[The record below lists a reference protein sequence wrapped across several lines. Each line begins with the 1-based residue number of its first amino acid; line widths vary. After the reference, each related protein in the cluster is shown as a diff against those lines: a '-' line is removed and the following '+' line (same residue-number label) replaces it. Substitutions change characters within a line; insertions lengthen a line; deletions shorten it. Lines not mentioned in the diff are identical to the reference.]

1 MSGIIWGFVRKD
13 KKDANKELGISM
25 MNYMNQYKIDKFS
38 NIVYKNIFMACGI
51 QYITDESTREIIPFH
66 DMESKIIITADAII
80 DNRKELLASFNMEG
94 HATSDLTD
102 SEYILL
108 AYKKW
113 GKECTKYL
121 IGDYSFVIYDE
132 KTDEVFCA
140 KDHVGK
146 RTFYYIN
153 NDKYFGFCTVANPL
167 ILLMDNNIELNERW
181 LSDYIALIG
190 VLQVSEEKE
199 SIIKNIFQLGF
210 ASTLTLKNNNIEIN
224 TYWNPV
230 KDVKPL
236 KLKNEEEYINK
247 FLEVF
252 KEAVNCRCRCKE
264 EVAIKL
270 SSGLD
275 SSSVATL
282 AAKELKKQGKVLKSF
297 TVVPK
302 EGYVSN
308 HKDCYLTDESKLVK
322 ELVEYV
328 TNIEDNYC
336 PCENIDATTY
346 INNLSEVLEQP
357 YKFIENSFWMYELP
371 KKAYEDNCR
380 VLLTGQFGNATI
392 SFGSYLT
399 MEKTFV
405 KEGKILRAINEINA
419 LNKLNG
425 YSRKSFGKDLIVSLL
440 PKRYLKYRFY
450 KNNKDINNFEYSP
463 INKEMI
469 KKWNIEKRFKEK
481 QLIAEGYLTKDL
493 KETRNN
499 MLNPISLSQLSVTE
513 TKIGLALGV
522 LDRDPTRDKRVIE
535 FCLSLPSE
543 LFLKNGYSRYLIR
556 KAMEGLLPDNIRMH
570 IKSKGL
576 QAADWILRLESNW
589 NNTYEKIKLAVNDPM
604 LDKYLDKNYLIENIK
619 EIENINV
626 DTNEY
631 LLRMYFIVMIVFN
644 FFNDNKLIKIK

>member
-1 MSGIIWGFVRKD
+1 MSGIIWGFVSKD
-13 KKDANKELGISM
+13 KKDANKELGIYM

-66 DMESKIIITADAII
+66 DIENKIIITADAII
-80 DNRKELLASFNMEG
+80 DNREELLDLFKMKG
-94 HATSDLTD
+94 HSVSELTD

-108 AYKKW
+108 AYRKW

-153 NDKYFGFCTVANPL
+153 NDKYFGFCTVSTPL
-167 ILLMDNNIELNERW
+167 ICLMDNRIELNERW

-199 SIIKNIFQLGF
+199 NIIKNIFQLGF
-210 ASTLTLKNNNIEIN
+210 ASTLTIKNNNIEIN
-224 TYWNPV
+224 NYWNPV
-230 KDVKPL
+230 RDVKLL
-236 KLKNEEEYINK
+236 KLKSEEEYISK

-252 KEAVNCRCRCKE
+252 SEAVNCRCRCKDG
-264 EVAIKL
+264 VSIKL

-275 SSSVATL
+275 SSSVAAI
-282 AAKELKKQGKVLKSF
+282 AAKELKKQGKKLKSF

-308 HKDCYLTDESKLVK
+308 YKSCYLTDESELVK

-328 TNIEDNYC
+328 TNIEDSYC
-336 PCENIDATTY
+336 PCENIDGTTY
-346 INNLSEVLEQP
+346 IDKLSEVLEQP

-371 KKAYEDNCR
+371 RKAYENNCR

-469 KKWNIEKRFKEK
+469 KEWSIEKRFKEK
-481 QLIAEGYLTKDL
+481 KLIAEEHLTKDL

-499 MLNPISLSQLSVTE
+499 MLNPISLSQLSLAE

-535 FCLSLPSE
+535 FCLSLPSG

-556 KAMEGLLPDNIRMH
+556 RSMEGLLPDNIRMH

-576 QAADWILRLESNW
+576 QSADWIIRLESNW
-589 NNTYEKIKLAVNDPM
+589 NSTYERIKLAVNDPM
-604 LDKYLDKNYLIENIK
+604 LDKYLDKDYLKKNIK
-619 EIENINV
+619 EIENINS

-631 LLRMYFIVMIVFN
+631 LLRMYFIVMILFN
-644 FFNDNKLIKIK
+644 FFNKNRLIKIK